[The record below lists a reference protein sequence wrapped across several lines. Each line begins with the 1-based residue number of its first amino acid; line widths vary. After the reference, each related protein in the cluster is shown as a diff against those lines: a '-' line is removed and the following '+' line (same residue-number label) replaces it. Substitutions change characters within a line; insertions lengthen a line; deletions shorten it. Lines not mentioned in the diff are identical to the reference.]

1 LEIEI
6 SYSQWEG
13 SACTHERS
21 SFFLLREGEGEFFI
35 YFSLVPNVFPSSQS
49 VPKCFPQDAPNS
61 TWLLSQ
67 WFTQSSTSL
76 YINYNPKIML
86 ASILQPEVHL
96 LGAVPNLPRK
106 LLMGKSIWVLFKERK
121 SCEHTHDLTNMNH
134 TIPRRD
140 KPPNCMMSLALA

>member
-1 LEIEI
+1 
-6 SYSQWEG
+6 
-13 SACTHERS
+13 
-21 SFFLLREGEGEFFI
+21 
-35 YFSLVPNVFPSSQS
+35 VFP
-49 VPKCFPQDAPNS
+49 VAFPKMFPIAPAFYPI
-61 TWLLSQ
+61 